1 MTLSKETTVI
11 SLLRLTLGAL
21 LAFALPL
28 AAQQPSAGDR
38 SSKPTTHM
46 ATPEK
51 PSIDKIDPPNWFAS
65 LPSPML
71 LIHGKGLANAS
82 FSGTPIRRT
91 VTSPNGHWAILWL
104 DTTGKPAS
112 TLHLTAQ
119 TARGNASFEYKLL
132 PRRVST
138 DGMAGFSPADVM
150 MCIMP
155 DRFADGDLANDNLPG
170 FPPADRTLPRAY
182 HGGDLKGVIDHLDYL
197 QELGVTAVWLTPI
210 LANNPAGRDYH
221 GYGATDMYAVDPRLG
236 TLADYQRL
244 AAELHRRRM
253 KLVFDDVPN
262 HVGGAH
268 PWVADLPLPDWFH
281 GTAAQHIEAT
291 YDFGKITD
299 PHLPAPAA
307 HSELD
312 GWFANSLP
320 DMNQQNPVVAQYEL
334 QNMIWWIEQ
343 TGLDALRIDTFPFV
357 QRTFWQTYLSTLKK
371 LYPHLDSVGE
381 VDNGD
386 ATIDAFFAGGRTLS
400 GIDTHLTTP
409 FDYPYY
415 FALRDVLLNGKPFS
429 ALEGVF
435 RQDWLYPH
443 PELLVPILSNHDQP
457 RFISERN
464 SSPELMRLATGITM
478 TVRGT
483 PQLYVGDEILI
494 QGGGDP
500 DNRRDFPGGFPG
512 DAANA
517 FLPSGRTPDQAKL
530 HDFTAALGQFRAH
543 APALKGGAQQD
554 LVVENDAFAFVRIPA
569 AKPSAVIPE
578 SACGP
583 SNGGQS
589 MLVAINRA
597 PSTNTLHVPTEG
609 NVLQGCSKLTFLF
622 GDKSEPTGF
631 DLVLPPFGFAIYG
644 IN

>member
-1 MTLSKETTVI
+1 MFSRLG
-11 SLLRLTLGAL
+11 LTLGAL
-21 LAFALPL
+21 LLVAVPL
-28 AAQQPSAGDR
+28 AAQPPGSSERNSRPVTGRSATE
-38 SSKPTTHM
+38 KPT
-46 ATPEK
+46 
-51 PSIDKIDPPNWFAS
+51 IDKIDPPNWFVS

-71 LIHGKGLANAS
+71 LIHGKGLGNAS
-82 FSGTPIRRT
+82 FSGAPIRRT
-91 VTSPNGHWAILWL
+91 VTSRNGHWAILWL
-104 DTTGKPAS
+104 NTTGKPAS
-112 TLHLTAQ
+112 TLHIAAHTPA
-119 TARGNASFEYKLL
+119 GIASFDYELL
-132 PRRVST
+132 PRRLPT
-138 DGMAGFSPADVM
+138 EGMGGFSPADVM
-150 MCIMP
+150 ICIMP
-155 DRFADGDLANDNLPG
+155 DRFADGDPANDNLPG
-170 FPPADRTLPRAY
+170 FPPADRKLPRAY
-182 HGGDLKGVIDHLDYL
+182 HGGDIKGVIDHLDYL

-210 LANNPAGRDYH
+210 VANNPAGQDYH

-244 AAELHRRRM
+244 ASELHRRHM

-268 PWVADLPLPDWFH
+268 PWVADSPLPDWFH
-281 GTAAQHIEAT
+281 GTAAQHNEAT

-299 PHLPAPAA
+299 PHLPEVAA

-334 QNMIWWIEQ
+334 QNMIWWIEL

-357 QRTFWQTYLSTLKK
+357 QRTFWQTYLSTLNK
-371 LYPHLDSVGE
+371 LYPHVNSVGE

-386 ATIDAFFAGGRTLS
+386 PTIDAFFAGGRTLS

-409 FDYPYY
+409 FDYPYF

-429 ALEGVF
+429 ALETVF

-457 RFISERN
+457 RFISEKN
-464 SSPELMRLATGITM
+464 ATPELMRLATGITM

-483 PQLYVGDEILI
+483 PQLYIGDEILL

-512 DAANA
+512 DPANA
-517 FLPSGRTPDQAKL
+517 FVSSGRTAEQAEI

-543 APALKGGAQQD
+543 ASALKWGAQQD
-554 LVVENDAFAFVRIPA
+554 LVVENETFAFVRIST
-569 AKPSAVIPE
+569 AKPSAVITD
-578 SACGP
+578 SACKP
-583 SNGGQS
+583 SGGGQS
-589 MLVAINRA
+589 MLVAVNRSS
-597 PSTNTLHVPTEG
+597 STNTIHVPTDG
-609 NVLQGCSKLTFLF
+609 NVLQGCSKPTWLF
-622 GDKSEPTGF
+622 GDKSEANGF
-631 DLVLPPFGFAIYG
+631 NLVLPPFGFAIYAV
-644 IN
+644 N